1 MSKISCRDVWIILA
15 GYLAAIHVGK
25 LSAVI
30 PVLQQDLNLSFTQA
44 GFSLALVQAA
54 GMLFALC
61 IGAFSEKMGLKR
73 CLIMA
78 LIILG
83 LSSLAGLWITQ
94 PATLYVLRFMEG
106 IGFLT
111 ISLCAPAILKRTSR
125 AETLN
130 FKMGLWSSYMGIGV
144 SLAVLTIPLLLE
156 YLDWQTIWAIL
167 GCLCLVIAGMIKQ
180 YLNIEPVLVTQLHS
194 FQAATENTSF
204 WQIVKITLT
213 HPPIICLAIIF
224 ACYSSQWITVT
235 GFLPTL
241 YVEQGLDLKRAGM
254 LVSMVVLANL
264 GGTFGAGMLLQQGY
278 RPHPL
283 LSTGFVAMLC
293 SSCLVFAANSWLSFE
308 LQVVSAVLF
317 SLIGGMIPTTVFA
330 ITLHYA
336 PRAYAAAASVGV
348 VLQISAC
355 AQFFIPTLSAAL
367 ISATQYWAN
376 LAIITVCLSMLGM
389 VMTAF
394 LFKRYPK

>member
-1 MSKISCRDVWIILA
+1 MSKISMRDLWIILA

-61 IGAFSEKMGLKR
+61 IGAFSEKIGLKR
-73 CLIMA
+73 CLIMG

-94 PATLYVLRFMEG
+94 PATLYLFRFTEG

-111 ISLCAPAILKRTSR
+111 ISLCAPAILKRISR
-125 AETLN
+125 PETLN
-130 FKMGLWSSYMGIGV
+130 FKLGLWSSYMGIGV

-156 YLDWQTIWAIL
+156 YLNWQTIWAIL
-167 GCLCLVIAGMIKQ
+167 GSLCLLIAVMIKQ
-180 YLNIEPVLVTQLHS
+180 YLHLEPATPTQPNHPQTS
-194 FQAATENTSF
+194 TETISF

-213 HPPIICLAIIF
+213 HPPIVCLAIIF
-224 ACYSSQWITVT
+224 ACYTSQWITVT

-241 YVEQGLDLKRAGM
+241 YVKQGLELKLAGM
-254 LVSMVVLANL
+254 LVSLVVLANL
-264 GGTFGAGMLLQQGY
+264 GGTFGAGMLLQRGWK
-278 RPHPL
+278 PKTL
-283 LSTGFVAMLC
+283 LTSGFIAMLG
-293 SSCLVFAANSWLSFE
+293 SSCLVFAVNSWLLFE
-308 LQVVSAVLF
+308 LQFVSAVLF

-336 PRAYAAAASVGV
+336 PRAYAAAACVGL

-367 ISATQYWAN
+367 VTATQYWAN
-376 LAIITVCLSMLGM
+376 LALITVCLSILGIL
-389 VMTAF
+389 MTAF
-394 LFKRYPK
+394 LFKRYPA

>member
-1 MSKISCRDVWIILA
+1 MSKISIRDLWIILA

-30 PVLQQDLNLSFTQA
+30 PILQQDLGLSFTQA
-44 GFSLALVQAA
+44 GFSLSLVQGA

-61 IGAFSEKMGLKR
+61 IGALSEKVGLKR
-73 CLIMA
+73 CLILA

-83 LSSLAGLWITQ
+83 LSSMAGLWIQ
-94 PATLYVLRFMEG
+94 HVAALYFFRFTEG

-111 ISLCAPAILKRTSR
+111 ISLCAPAILKRISR

-130 FKMGLWSSYMGIGV
+130 FKMGLWSSYMGVGV
-144 SLAVLTIPLLLE
+144 SLAVFTIPMLLE
-156 YLDWQTIWAIL
+156 YLSWQSIWAIL
-167 GCLCLVIAGMIKQ
+167 GSLCLLIAVMIKR
-180 YLNIEPVLVTQLHS
+180 YLYIEAVTPVQPNRP
-194 FQAATENTSF
+194 QAGTENTSF
-204 WQIVKITLT
+204 WQIIKVTLT
-213 HPPIICLAIIF
+213 HPPILCLAIIF
-224 ACYSSQWITVT
+224 ACYTSQWITVT

-241 YVEQGLDLKRAGM
+241 YVEHGIDLKVAGA

-264 GGTFGAGMLLQQGY
+264 GGTFGAGMLLQGGWK
-278 RPHPL
+278 PKTL
-283 LSTGFVAMLC
+283 LSTGFIAMLC
-293 SSCLVFAANSWLSFE
+293 SSLLTFAASSWLSFE
-308 LQVVSAVLF
+308 LQFVSAVLF
-317 SLIGGMIPTTVFA
+317 SLIGGMIPTTIFA
-330 ITLHYA
+330 ITLRYA
-336 PRAYAAAASVGV
+336 PRANAAAASVGL
-348 VLQISAC
+348 VLQVSAC

-389 VMTAF
+389 VMTAY

>member
-1 MSKISCRDVWIILA
+1 
-15 GYLAAIHVGK
+15 
-25 LSAVI
+25 
-30 PVLQQDLNLSFTQA
+30 
-44 GFSLALVQAA
+44 
-54 GMLFALC
+54 
-61 IGAFSEKMGLKR
+61 
-73 CLIMA
+73 
-78 LIILG
+78 
-83 LSSLAGLWITQ
+83 
-94 PATLYVLRFMEG
+94 
-106 IGFLT
+106 
-111 ISLCAPAILKRTSR
+111 
-125 AETLN
+125 
-130 FKMGLWSSYMGIGV
+130 
-144 SLAVLTIPLLLE
+144 
-156 YLDWQTIWAIL
+156 
-167 GCLCLVIAGMIKQ
+167 
-180 YLNIEPVLVTQLHS
+180 
-194 FQAATENTSF
+194 
-204 WQIVKITLT
+204 
-213 HPPIICLAIIF
+213 
-224 ACYSSQWITVT
+224 
-235 GFLPTL
+235 
-241 YVEQGLDLKRAGM
+241 M

-336 PRAYAAAASVGV
+336 PRAYAAASVGV

-355 AQFFIPTLSAAL
+355 AQFFILTLSAAL

-394 LFKRYPK
+394 LLKRYPK

>member
-1 MSKISCRDVWIILA
+1 
-15 GYLAAIHVGK
+15 
-25 LSAVI
+25 
-30 PVLQQDLNLSFTQA
+30 
-44 GFSLALVQAA
+44 
-54 GMLFALC
+54 
-61 IGAFSEKMGLKR
+61 
-73 CLIMA
+73 
-78 LIILG
+78 
-83 LSSLAGLWITQ
+83 
-94 PATLYVLRFMEG
+94 
-106 IGFLT
+106 
-111 ISLCAPAILKRTSR
+111 
-125 AETLN
+125 
-130 FKMGLWSSYMGIGV
+130 
-144 SLAVLTIPLLLE
+144 
-156 YLDWQTIWAIL
+156 
-167 GCLCLVIAGMIKQ
+167 
-180 YLNIEPVLVTQLHS
+180 
-194 FQAATENTSF
+194 
-204 WQIVKITLT
+204 
-213 HPPIICLAIIF
+213 
-224 ACYSSQWITVT
+224 TVT

>member
-1 MSKISCRDVWIILA
+1 
-15 GYLAAIHVGK
+15 
-25 LSAVI
+25 
-30 PVLQQDLNLSFTQA
+30 
-44 GFSLALVQAA
+44 
-54 GMLFALC
+54 
-61 IGAFSEKMGLKR
+61 
-73 CLIMA
+73 
-78 LIILG
+78 
-83 LSSLAGLWITQ
+83 
-94 PATLYVLRFMEG
+94 
-106 IGFLT
+106 
-111 ISLCAPAILKRTSR
+111 
-125 AETLN
+125 
-130 FKMGLWSSYMGIGV
+130 MGIGV

-180 YLNIEPVLVTQLHS
+180 YLNIEPVLVTQLDFLPRQLRKTPHS
-194 FQAATENTSF
+194 GRLFKF
-204 WQIVKITLT
+204 TLT

-278 RPHPL
+278 RPHTL
-283 LSTGFVAMLC
+283 LSTGFVGNA
-293 SSCLVFAANSWLSFE
+293 SAAVAWYLLQIPGSRFE

-336 PRAYAAAASVGV
+336 PRAYAAAASVGL

-367 ISATQYWAN
+367 ISATRILGQYLPLSLSAFRCWAW
-376 LAIITVCLSMLGM
+376 
-389 VMTAF
+389 
-394 LFKRYPK
+394 